1 MMGMWYTCSF
11 TTVRLVHA
19 EIVGDLVSIEFSRRK
34 KNEKKD
40 KQRTFLRL
48 AQVIHKI
55 GGFV

>member
-1 MMGMWYTCSF
+1 MQKLWVTLSQF
-11 TTVRLVHA
+11 
-19 EIVGDLVSIEFSRRK
+19 EFSRRK